1 MLCREYLHLKGDL
14 SRDSEWNVMVDLF
27 MYRDFDAKKDKT
39 AEEGE
44 GEAEGEEEGAADDEG
59 QEVVKESMKKFSN
72 ENEDE
77 EDEESEGEEGAT
89 WKNKNAG
96 SPSKQYA

>member
-14 SRDSEWNVMVDLF
+14 DRDSEWGVMVDLF
-27 MYRDFDAKKDKT
+27 MYRDFDAKKDKG

-44 GEAEGEEEGAADDEG
+44 GEAEGEEEGAAEEEG
-59 QEVVKESMKKFSN
+59 QEVVKESMKKFQD
-72 ENEDE
+72 ENEED
-77 EDEESEGEEGAT
+77 DEESDGEEGAT
-89 WKNKNAG
+89 WKNKNAA